1 MPHFGLMDNRD
12 SFEKEEG
19 ALLRAR
25 LHIRGGKRRLR
36 QGKISAGIVTLYDA
50 FLFAL
55 RWYVASP
62 ERRKALSVRE
72 EDDLKDEKIV
82 IDILKR
88 SKVPT
93 ADFDLD
99 AFNALVD
106 RASEEEMPD
115 YDYSGMLR
123 DFEAFMTK
131 LGVMPFDEAELP
143 PEDPATF

>member
-1 MPHFGLMDNRD
+1 MDNRD

-25 LHIRGGKRRLR
+25 LHLRSGRRRLR
-36 QGKISAGIVTLYDA
+36 QGKISTGIVTLYDA

-62 ERRKALSVRE
+62 ERRKALSIRE
-72 EDDLKDEKIV
+72 EDDLKDEKNV
-82 IDILKR
+82 IDILRR
-88 SKVPT
+88 SKIP
-93 ADFDLD
+93 AAAFDY
-99 AFNALVD
+99 ASFNAIVD

-115 YDYSGMLR
+115 YDYSGILR
-123 DFEAFMTK
+123 DFEAFMTG